1 MPEQNLYTQTRIA
14 PTPSGYLHLGNVLS
28 FAITATL
35 AQRHGAKILLRI
47 DDLDQARANK
57 LYIQDIFDTLA
68 FLQLPY
74 DEGPVGVDNFEANY
88 SQLRRMDQYRVALNK
103 LRDDGLVYA
112 CTCSRRQ
119 INSCECF
126 DKHISLDAAGA
137 SWRLITNND
146 VVSVKDYSGRS
157 IQTTL
162 PDEMQNFI
170 VRKKDGFPSYQLTS
184 VIDDLF
190 YGVDLVVRGQDL
202 WPSTLAQHVLA
213 TALGRGGEFGAVTFY
228 HHPLI
233 KDSSGE
239 KLSKSAG
246 ATSVKYLR
254 ESGKIPA
261 EIFGVIGVMLGGAT
275 IATWQ
280 QLGDVTIMLNAKSN
294 K

>member
-47 DDLDQARANK
+47 DDLDQARAKN

-157 IQTTL
+157 IQTAL

-170 VRKKDGFPSYQLTS
+170 VRKKDGFPAYQLTS

-261 EIFGVIGVMLGGAT
+261 EIFGVISVMLGGAT